1 MRTADTKAIAR
12 NRFWM
17 DKIAPEELPWGGGPR
32 QPLMCNTI
40 QMSKCK
46 WLTSLK
52 VSAAVNGSQLWKADD
67 RDWLLA
73 VPGSS
78 IGKLFTSTKI
88 GRSFKLSKRGKK
100 RNTANKFCNTFLMP
114 SGVFSYLFWVSSQ
127 KKKKKKKSGPQPRCS
142 SFIAQ
147 LGQQALYEWHLC

>member
-100 RNTANKFCNTFLMP
+100 ETRLINSVIHSLCQVGFSLTC
-114 SGVFSYLFWVSSQ
+114 SGSPLR
-127 KKKKKKKSGPQPRCS
+127 KKKKKKSGPQPRCS

-147 LGQQALYEWHLC
+147 LGQQALYEWHLCQ